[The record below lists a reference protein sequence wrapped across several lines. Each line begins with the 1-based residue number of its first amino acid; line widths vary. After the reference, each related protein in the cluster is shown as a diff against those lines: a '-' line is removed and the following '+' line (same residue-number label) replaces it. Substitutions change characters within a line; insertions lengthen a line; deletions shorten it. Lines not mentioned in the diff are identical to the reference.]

1 MIISISSDEPYVPCS
16 VLVQLVHS
24 KRKRKFEETVISN
37 PEVERNLAR
46 FGNSEDRGISQRSGK
61 DEVTESEPSGE

>member
-1 MIISISSDEPYVPCS
+1 M
-16 VLVQLVHS
+16 VQLVRL
-24 KRKRKFEETVISN
+24 KRKRKFEETVIRN

-46 FGNSEDRGISQRSGK
+46 FGNSDDRGISQRPGK